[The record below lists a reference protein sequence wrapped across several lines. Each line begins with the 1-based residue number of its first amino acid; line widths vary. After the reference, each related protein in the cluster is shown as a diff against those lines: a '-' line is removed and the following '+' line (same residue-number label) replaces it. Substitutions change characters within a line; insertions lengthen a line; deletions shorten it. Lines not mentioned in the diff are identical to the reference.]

1 MTAIPA
7 VSLGAKPL
15 IGLPTCNRVID
26 GMPYHTIGDKY
37 LRAVAEAADGVPL
50 AIPAFDD
57 VLDLPDLVSRLDGL
71 LLTGSPSNVH
81 PSHYGAPANPEA
93 EPHDPHRDATTLPL
107 IRAALKDGL
116 PLLAICRGMQELNVA
131 LGGTLHARVHEL
143 PGRDDHRRPKHE
155 DLNVQYGP
163 RHPVQLRADGAMARL
178 AGAESV
184 MVNSLHWQGI
194 DRIAPE
200 LTVEAVAADGTI
212 EAVTVSTAH
221 AFAVGVQWH
230 PEYRPLDDAFST
242 RLFAAFGAA
251 ARARAANRG
260 RPALQRTSQ
269 PAVKAGTATAGIA
282 T

>member
-1 MTAIPA
+1 MKTISAGSL
-7 VSLGAKPL
+7 VSKPL
-15 IGLPTCNRVID
+15 IGLPACNRIIE
-26 GMPYHTIGDKY
+26 GLPYHTIGDKY
-37 LRAVAEAADGVPL
+37 LRAVAVAANGIPL

-57 VLDLPDLVSRLDGL
+57 VLDLPNLVTRLDGL

-81 PSHYGAPANPEA
+81 PSHYGAPDNPKT
-93 EPHDPHRDATTLPL
+93 EPHDLHRDATTLPL
-107 IRAALKDGL
+107 IHAALEDGL

-155 DLNVQYGP
+155 ELNVQYGP
-163 RHPVQLRADGAMARL
+163 RHPVRLSAGGSMARL
-178 AGAESV
+178 AGAETL

-194 DRIAPE
+194 DQIAPS
-200 LTVEAVAADGTI
+200 LVVEAIAADGTI
-212 EAVTVSTAH
+212 EAVAVSNAH
-221 AFAVGVQWH
+221 AFAIGVQWH

-251 ARARAANRG
+251 AQARAASRG
-260 RPALQRTSQ
+260 QLTANPNTALAS
-269 PAVKAGTATAGIA
+269 IA